1 MNRQLTVSLALF
13 SSVHKL
19 DL

>member
-1 MNRQLTVSLALF
+1 MMVLF

-19 DL
+19 RLGNVN